1 VADRIC
7 EAGDFGRKT
16 GKGYYEYGADGS
28 ITKNSDVAKFVSAE
42 QIAKDIAP
50 RDFTDDEIVDRYST
64 AMIVESARVVED
76 GIALRPIDVD
86 AVFLFG
92 YGFPRHR
99 GGPLFYADQIGAK
112 TLVERIKTYA
122 TDDPH
127 YWQVPPLLQ
136 KMADDGSTFAD
147 LNKDV

>member
-1 VADRIC
+1 
-7 EAGDFGRKT
+7 
-16 GKGYYEYGADGS
+16 
-28 ITKNSDVAKFVSAE
+28 
-42 QIAKDIAP
+42 
-50 RDFTDDEIVDRYST
+50 
-64 AMIVESARVVED
+64 MIVESTRVVED

-99 GGPLFYADQIGAK
+99 GGPLFYADTIGAK

-122 TDDPH
+122 KDDPY

-147 LNKDV
+147 LNKEG